1 MKKLLILFL
10 FIWSVS
16 PAQMIRQTLTY
27 KGVNYLRYDPPK
39 GTVVQG
45 AILYLHGIGE
55 RGNTVAD
62 LSLIERNDI
71 PKQMASITV
80 PYIVIA
86 PQLPTAL
93 GGWYENIT
101 NPMVELINSLPGHHH
116 ITALS
121 LGAMRVTIVLME
133 NPGVF
138 QSAST
143 VCGKNDVA
151 DVASITKVLTELDK
165 IPSIHYYDPLDQTIA
180 NGYGSIKTLTDQLIQ
195 SKADCTLQL
204 INMSGSDH
212 HSIWPIA
219 YQQANFWQWL
229 NSKVTPPATL
239 PLDPVVKTEYDSTN
253 NNIIYTTQSGKKIVV
268 RALTSGS
275 IKLPNGYFE
284 SLFNSSS
291 FLHGD
296 IDSMILSK
304 MCAGL

>member
-10 FIWSVS
+10 FIWSLS

-39 GTVVQG
+39 STVVQG

-55 RGNTVAD
+55 RGNTIAD
-62 LSLIERNDI
+62 LSLIERNEI

-93 GGWYENIT
+93 GGWYENVT
-101 NPMVELINSLPGHHH
+101 NPMAELVGTLPGHHH

-121 LGAMRVTIVLME
+121 LGAMRVTIVVME

-143 VCGKNDVA
+143 VCGKNDVSDA
-151 DVASITKVLTELDK
+151 ASITKVITEFDK
-165 IPSIHYYDPLDQTIA
+165 MPSIHYYDPLDQTIT
-180 NGYGSIKTLTDQLIQ
+180 NGYTSIKTLTDQLIQ

-212 HSIWPIA
+212 HSIWSTA
-219 YQQANFWQWL
+219 YQTQNFWMWL
-229 NSKVTPPATL
+229 STKVSPPPA
-239 PLDPVVKTEYDSTN
+239 PVLDPVVKTDYDGVN

-275 IKLPNGYFE
+275 IKLPDGYFE
-284 SLFNSSS
+284 DLFNRSS
-291 FLHGD
+291 FL
-296 IDSMILSK
+296 K
-304 MCAGL
+304 PF